1 MQEVDDA
8 FDELVAI
15 DDAIAEAG
23 ALGQDFV
30 DDLAGAVQ
38 ELWDFIR
45 ETIDANP
52 DVFGG
57 G

>member
-23 ALGQDFV
+23 ALVQDFV